1 MKVAQQVHSLSA
13 PFGPQ
18 LSVELVRALLLV
30 GRLVCHG
37 VAGKVGGFGTF
48 MSRWGRGILLFSFF
62 IFIFSNLPQQ
72 VTRETAVQV
81 FVDVPRAGFHR
92 SRVGKNGN

>member
-1 MKVAQQVHSLSA
+1 MKVAQQVHSLLA

-37 VAGKVGGFGTF
+37 VAGKAGGFGTF
-48 MSRWGRGILLFSFF
+48 MSTVGEGHPPFRLCFLF
-62 IFIFSNLPQQ
+62 FSNLPQQ